1 MFLTLSAETKFL
13 LLFSIYSISLFN
25 CSWNTLYTETV
36 PEAYITIK
44 DHKEAFPNKIS
55 CRLINPSKS
64 SIDKIS
70 KVILDK
76 ISNIVQSRT
85 SVNQWKDR
93 SSVIEWFINIKKK
106 EISSSFFFFFF
117 FLMLKLLLFSLWRSV
132 WKCYPVWKR
141 INWYLSLQL
150 TINKAATENA
160 IISWERT
167 LGQKKKAMKILMP
180 LRVVLMGLKYV
191 NLSAHT
197 S

>member
-1 MFLTLSAETKFL
+1 MFLNLSAETKFL

-76 ISNIVQSRT
+76 ISNVVQSRT

-93 SSVIEWFINIKKK
+93 SSVIEWFINIKNK
-106 EISSSFFFFFF
+106 ESSSFFF
-117 FLMLKLLLFSLWRSV
+117 LILKAFTFQSLKICLKV
-132 WKCYPVWKR
+132 YPVWKR
-141 INWYLSLQL
+141 INWHLWLQL
-150 TINKAATENA
+150 TINKATTENA
-160 IISWERT
+160 IISWECT

-180 LRVVLMGLKYV
+180 LRVVLMGLKCV
-191 NLSAHT
+191 NLSTHT